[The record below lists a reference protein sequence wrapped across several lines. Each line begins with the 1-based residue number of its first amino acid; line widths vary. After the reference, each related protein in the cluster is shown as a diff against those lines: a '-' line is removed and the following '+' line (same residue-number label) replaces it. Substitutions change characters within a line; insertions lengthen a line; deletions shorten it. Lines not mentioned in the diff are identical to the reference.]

1 MALAERQRWLRGLGA
16 TLGLSAVAL
25 LAVLLWL
32 RLSCGTLHAGLAF
45 LSGDRLLVDAAS
57 RSTGEVRIGEQAT
70 LEFHLSNRSS
80 STITIFGAKS
90 SCTCTAT
97 GDLPMTLPPSS
108 ARTLRVT
115 YQPRPGT
122 KPGIYPESLRL
133 YTDYPKQATLPLVL
147 VGRVAQESAAPSQSP
162 PPTQGE

>member
-1 MALAERQRWLRGLGA
+1 MAVAERKRWLRGLGA

-25 LAVLLWL
+25 LAVLIWL
-32 RLSCGTLHAGLAF
+32 RMSCGTLHAGLAY
-45 LSGDRLLVDAAS
+45 LSGDRLLVDASS
-57 RSTGEVRIGEQAT
+57 RSTSEVAPGELAT

-80 STITIFGAKS
+80 QPITIFGAKS

-115 YQPRPGT
+115 YRPRPGT
-122 KPGIYPESLRL
+122 KPGTYPESLRL
-133 YTDYPKQATLPLVL
+133 FTDYPKQATLPLVL
-147 VGRVAQESAAPSQSP
+147 VGRVAQGSAALSQSP
-162 PPTQGE
+162 SPTQGE